1 MNLLKNKK
9 VAIVGGG
16 PGGLT
21 LARLLQQKGITV
33 TVYERDVNK
42 LVRQQGATLDLHY
55 DSGLAAL
62 SAANLVDEFTKWF
75 RPGAD
80 KIKITDGQG
89 EVFYNEHENSNKP
102 VLDFNSPYSRPE
114 IDRGPLR
121 DMLIGSLTEGTVVWD
136 SKFTEMKPCE
146 EGWELFFEN
155 GNSAY
160 ADLVV
165 AADGGNS
172 KVRRY
177 VTNIKPLYSGCTIV
191 ECNVYN
197 AKENAPKLWQLT
209 QGGKVFVLGNG
220 KTLWLS
226 AKGDGTLNAYTTS
239 PETEHWVQT
248 SGIDFKD
255 IQQVKQWFTAT
266 YKGWSKLWLEIF
278 DYEDTKFI
286 PRPQYH
292 FPEDQHWET
301 KPNVTLLGDAAHR
314 TPPSGEGVN
323 QAMLDALV
331 ISQALTNGQFDTIGK
346 ALAHYEEDMLARGK
360 ATTVEALEFS
370 EMIKTEDALQKM
382 LAFFANPAQEA

>member
-1 MNLLKNKK
+1 MNVLKDKK

-21 LARLLQQKGITV
+21 LARLLQQKGVTV
-33 TVYERDVNK
+33 NVYERDENK
-42 LVRQQGATLDLHY
+42 HIRQQGATLDLHH

-62 SAANLVDEFTKWF
+62 GAANLLEEFTQCY

-80 KIKITDGQG
+80 KIRIVNGQG
-89 EVFYNEHENSNKP
+89 EIFYSEHEHSNKP

-121 DMLIGSLTEGTVVWD
+121 DMLIDSLAEGTVIWD
-136 SKFTEMKPCE
+136 CKFTEMKPCE
-146 EGWELFFEN
+146 DGWELFFEN

-172 KVRRY
+172 KVRTY
-177 VTNIKPLYSGCTIV
+177 VTGIKPIYSGCTIV
-191 ECNVYN
+191 EGNVYN
-197 AKENAPKLWQLT
+197 AKENAPKLWKLT

-226 AKGDGTLNAYTTS
+226 AKGDGTLNAYTTT
-239 PETEHWVQT
+239 PETEDWVKT
-248 SGIDFKD
+248 SGIDFND
-255 IQQVKQWFTAT
+255 IAQVKEWFTSR
-266 YKGWSKLWLEIF
+266 YEGWDEQWLEIF
-278 DYEDTKFI
+278 EHEDTHFI

-292 FPEDQHWET
+292 FPEDQSWET
-301 KPNVTLLGDAAHR
+301 QSNVTLLGDAAHR

-331 ISQALTNGQFDTIGK
+331 LTNALTNGQFDTLHD
-346 ALAHYEEDMLARGK
+346 ALTHYEKDMLIRGK
-360 ATTVEALEFS
+360 ASTIEALEFS
-370 EMIKTEDALQKM
+370 EMIQREDALEKM
-382 LAFFANPAQEA
+382 LEFFADPIA